1 MTKREEIMSAV
12 IALLN
17 ATDGIEHVE
26 RSLVKAYSAE
36 ETPVVV
42 VHRGDETV
50 NDRMIGAIDRTMDL
64 RITVICRCEN
74 PEVAADDLMG
84 IMHSAL
90 MTAPIPGIIEIAE
103 TGSDEPKYAERPSD
117 GCFVQSHYSVLYRT
131 NPNNL

>member
-50 NDRMIGAIDRTMDL
+50 NDRMIGAIDFRQ
-64 RITVICRCEN
+64 RS
-74 PEVAADDLMG
+74 
-84 IMHSAL
+84 SA
-90 MTAPIPGIIEIAE
+90 
-103 TGSDEPKYAERPSD
+103 R
-117 GCFVQSHYSVLYRT
+117 R
-131 NPNNL
+131 